1 MSLIGYVNVIT
12 GLPVIR
18 NWIDETAIGYKAIF
32 KTQKNSPQYK
42 KFFRVN
48 FGNIKKFVYAQFRVL
63 KNRWGFL
70 PSKISHFSGLKKR
83 LNFYIFFL

>member
-1 MSLIGYVNVIT
+1 MWLIRYVNVIT

-32 KTQKNSPQYK
+32 KTQKISPQYK
-42 KFFRVN
+42 KIFRVN
-48 FGNIKKFVYAQFRVL
+48 FRDIKKFICALFRVL
-63 KNRWGFL
+63 KNRWYFL
-70 PSKISHFSGLKKR
+70 PSKISHFLALKKR